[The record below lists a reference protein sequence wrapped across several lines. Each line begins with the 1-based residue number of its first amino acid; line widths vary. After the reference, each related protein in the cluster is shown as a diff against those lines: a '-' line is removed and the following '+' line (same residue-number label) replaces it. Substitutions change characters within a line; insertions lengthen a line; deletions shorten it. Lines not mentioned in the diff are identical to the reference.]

1 MNYPDVEQII
11 ALHSII
17 IEASGGSDGLR
28 DKGALESAV
37 AQPQMGFGGQDLYP
51 SLPEKAAALSFSLVQ
66 NHPFVDGNKRIG
78 FVAMVVFLQ
87 ANDHTLSGSVDE
99 KEAIVLQLAA
109 SELSREAWTEWVR
122 AHLQPLD
129 AAPNEL

>member
-1 MNYPDVEQII
+1 MNYPSVEQIT
-11 ALHSII
+11 ALHSIV

-51 SLPEKAAALSFSLVQ
+51 SLAEKAAALSFSLVQ

-78 FVAMVVFLQ
+78 FVAMLVFLQ
-87 ANDHTLSGSVDE
+87 ANGHTLSGSVDE
-99 KEAIVLQLAA
+99 QEVIVLQLAA
-109 SELSREAWTEWVR
+109 SALSRESWTEWVR
-122 AHLQPLD
+122 AHLQPLE
-129 AAPNEL
+129 ATSNEL